1 LQALEGVAEALP
13 FRDAQFDFALM
24 VTTLCFLDDV
34 ERAFREAYR
43 VIKPGGCLLN
53 GSVDRDS
60 FLGQRYQQDRHE
72 SVFSRVVRFYSVAEA
87 RSLLKKTGFRDFSFT
102 QTIFQNLDAIT
113 AVEPV
118 KAGFGEGAFVV
129 VKATKPL

>member
-1 LQALEGVAEALP
+1 MP
-13 FRDAQFDFALM
+13 
-24 VTTLCFLDDV
+24 LCFLDDV

-43 VIKPGGCLLN
+43 VI
-53 GSVDRDS
+53 
-60 FLGQRYQQDRHE
+60 
-72 SVFSRVVRFYSVAEA
+72 RVARFYSVAEA